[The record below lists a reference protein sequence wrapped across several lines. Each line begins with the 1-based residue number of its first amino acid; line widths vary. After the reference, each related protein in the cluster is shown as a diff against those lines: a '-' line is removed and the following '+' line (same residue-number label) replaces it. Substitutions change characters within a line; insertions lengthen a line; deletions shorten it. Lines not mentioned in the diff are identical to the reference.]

1 VELLKGYHD
10 ARRQFVEKTFARH
23 THRAQLARIRAKILL
38 GGCAGHT
45 RAASSLERYRPN
57 QLSRKEAIISFKSG
71 EKPDNLYGED
81 VWAVVV
87 DEASRTREEAYWA
100 LRSTLT
106 ATGGPIRIIGNVK
119 GRKNCFYA
127 KSKGGL
133 CSPLVANT
141 LILRMRSVGKDA
153 ILQTV
158 FTARNKCRRHGSIRN
173 EMDVPD
179 RLRATNST
187 ITIDPTCQR
196 PRPGPSCIER

>member
-1 VELLKGYHD
+1 M
-10 ARRQFVEKTFARH
+10 
-23 THRAQLARIRAKILL
+23 
-38 GGCAGHT
+38 
-45 RAASSLERYRPN
+45 ERYRPN

-133 CSPLVANT
+133 CSPLVAKHLDSANA
-141 LILRMRSVGKDA
+141 LSRQG
-153 ILQTV
+153 
-158 FTARNKCRRHGSIRN
+158 RHIADGVHGTKQVS
-173 EMDVPD
+173 
-179 RLRATNST
+179 S
-187 ITIDPTCQR
+187 
-196 PRPGPSCIER
+196 PRTH